1 VSTPTS
7 GYLPLLQ
14 TYLDELALAARGGPI
29 LDLACGSGRNGFY
42 LLENRIP
49 VVFADI
55 RPNALASIQ
64 LRLDEMLSD
73 RDKPLACV
81 WEVDFELSGGNPF
94 VQRMF
99 GGMVVFNYLHRPLL
113 GALKQSV
120 HPGGLVIYETF
131 SVDQARFGRP
141 KNPDFLLQPGE
152 LREHFSDWDVLHYY
166 EGVVKTGSGSRAIA
180 QLAARKP
187 AAH

>member
-1 VSTPTS
+1 MSTPTS

-14 TYLDELALAARGGPI
+14 TYLDELALAARLGPV
-29 LDLACGSGRNGFY
+29 LDLACGSGRNGLY

-55 RPNALASIQ
+55 RADALASIQ
-64 LRLDEMLSD
+64 LRLDEMLPD
-73 RDKPLACV
+73 RDEPLSSV
-81 WEVDFELSGGNPF
+81 WEVDFELPGSNPF
-94 VQRMF
+94 AQRMF
-99 GGMVVFNYLHRPLL
+99 GGMVVFSYLYRPLL
-113 GALKQSV
+113 GTLKQSV
-120 HPGGLVIYETF
+120 HPGGLVIYQTF
-131 SVDQARFGRP
+131 TLAQIQFGRP

-166 EGVVKTGSGSRAIA
+166 EGVVKTGSGSKAIA
-180 QLAARKP
+180 QLVASKP